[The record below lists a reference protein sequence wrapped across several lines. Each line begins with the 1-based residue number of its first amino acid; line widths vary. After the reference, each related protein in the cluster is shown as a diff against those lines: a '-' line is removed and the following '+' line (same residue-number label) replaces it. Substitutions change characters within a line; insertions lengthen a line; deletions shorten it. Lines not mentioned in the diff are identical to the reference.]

1 MGPHKTKLIKTGRSS
16 SSESELQADF
26 AFISSRGELTD
37 DKVDHCYIL
46 SRSRHSSSDTAASRA
61 VRLPTRDLL

>member
-1 MGPHKTKLIKTGRSS
+1 MGHHKTKLIKTGRTS

-37 DKVDHCYIL
+37 DEVDHCYKVL
-46 SRSRHSSSDTAASRA
+46 
-61 VRLPTRDLL
+61 VV